1 VTAIAMTEDQPAEA
15 AAVYLLP
22 TVDDD
27 ARFTFGLVLDV
38 ADVLVAHRYPAP
50 AAGLDWVE
58 LQQDLFQ
65 FLYRPRQA

>member
-1 VTAIAMTEDQPAEA
+1 
-15 AAVYLLP
+15 VYLLP